1 MRHPTIKCRTSLS
14 RTFGRVDASGAA
26 KGRVATMSSMVI
38 SCISLRVRRVMKLR
52 HLHPELT
59 V

>member
-1 MRHPTIKCRTSLS
+1 MKCRTSLS

-26 KGRVATMSSMVI
+26 KGRVAVRSMVI
-38 SCISLRVRRVMKLR
+38 SCISLWVRRVMKLR